1 MSALPVIR
9 TALSLYELSIKVDE
23 LTRIPT
29 GDKRIDEFLG
39 GGFLISNVNE
49 ICGAAGTG
57 KTQFAIQ
64 CSIATI
70 IKGYSV
76 VYLITNPVG
85 GFSTKRLI
93 EIIESQLKDSP
104 NITRKNVLD
113 RMYIS
118 IVNDWNHLC
127 NQVIP
132 IELPMLLKLHKHIK
146 LVVLDDIASIYRLI
160 PPSKALSCELFQ
172 LASNLLS
179 LSTSHHISI
188 ICINQVT
195 DRIGDHVYHD
205 RFWEHPVHSL
215 WQQLPCMGISWS
227 YCIQTR
233 IFFKRPKSL
242 LMYKD
247 IPQRKMYIS
256 KSSHLS
262 TNILGF
268 VIDSDGIR
276 GYQL

>member
-1 MSALPVIR
+1 MLSPFDIR
-9 TALSLYELSIKVDE
+9 TALSLHELNIKCNE
-23 LTRIPT
+23 LPKIPT
-29 GDKRIDEFLG
+29 GDKAIDEFLE
-39 GGFLISNVNE
+39 GGFLISSMSE

-85 GFSTKRLI
+85 GFSTKRLL
-93 EIIESQLKDSP
+93 EIIESQLKDSS
-104 NITRKNVLD
+104 NMNRKNVLD

-118 IVNDWNHLC
+118 IVSDWNHLC
-127 NQVIP
+127 NQIVQ
-132 IELPMLLKLHKHIK
+132 IELPMLLKSHEHIK
-146 LVVLDDIASIYRLI
+146 LVVLDDIANLYRLI
-160 PPSKALSCELFQ
+160 SPSKALSCELFQ
-172 LASNLLS
+172 LASKLS
-179 LSTSHHISI
+179 FLSISHHISI

-195 DRIGDHVYHD
+195 DRIGNHVYHD
-205 RFWEHPVHSL
+205 RFWEHPAQSL

-233 IFFKRPKSL
+233 IFLKRSKSL
-242 LMYKD
+242 IYKD

-262 TNILGF
+262 TNIIEF
-268 VIDSDGIR
+268 VIDSDGIK